1 MPGAPGVM
9 QMETVRENQRAKGK
23 AKGLVK
29 EKAKENTNG
38 TWAIA
43 DIQTHRLRRKMAYV
57 TIGRVEMGTVS
68 TGLIVITGMMVRK
81 GEASENQTLLS

>member
-1 MPGAPGVM
+1 
-9 QMETVRENQRAKGK
+9 METVRENQRAKGK

-43 DIQTHRLRRKMAYV
+43 NMQTHRLRRKMAYV
-57 TIGRVEMGTVS
+57 TIGREATGTVS
-68 TGLIVITGMMVRK
+68 TGLIVITGMMAQK
-81 GEASENQTLLS
+81 GEASANQTLLS